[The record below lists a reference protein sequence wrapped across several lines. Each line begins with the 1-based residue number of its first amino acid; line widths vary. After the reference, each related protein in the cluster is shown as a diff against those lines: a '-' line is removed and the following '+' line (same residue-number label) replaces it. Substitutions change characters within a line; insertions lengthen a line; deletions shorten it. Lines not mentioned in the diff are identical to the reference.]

1 MTNLTRL
8 KLLVI
13 PMLLALVGAGMA
25 LKMFPLYSGGGIYNS
40 DPSYAYLFNGLLLLS
55 QQVPHHI
62 DHPGTPLQT
71 LIALLVYLQWLTVKL
86 FSTANADVIV
96 AVMAE
101 PERYLLFISR
111 VLLALN
117 GFALFFLGKKIYQ
130 SSKSIFLA
138 MFCQCSLL
146 TYGVFGTKLLY
157 PAPEALVAAL
167 SLCLLAVLTPFIFQN
182 QLSEKQQSKIALSAG
197 LIFGLGFAVKLT
209 FLPMAGLFLLLK
221 TWRQLALAC
230 AAALVA
236 WVLGILPMISKLPQL
251 FNWVHNMFTHTGKY
265 GGGSKGL
272 IDYSQIAGHFSA
284 LEKAFPF
291 FYVAVVVFAVYLAVA
306 VGMWLVKTRSP
317 ELKQSAADLVADNAL
332 AIKTI
337 AVLLVVCLVQTLLV
351 LKHFGQHYMLPALP
365 IAFIGIA
372 VIAQRAIANK
382 QLLGL
387 VLKSVLGVAVA
398 LLVIDSTRS
407 AFVTLKAERLHQNRS
422 VNGVLRELAKHHNPL
437 IIGSYGCYLPQ
448 CGLMFGIEYAP
459 AIDKKIAPYLA
470 NFYGF
475 NVWNQMLVIDGH
487 GFYPLTVLE
496 ALFAQ
501 QRPILLITTIDFPA
515 FDSFQKELILQAEDQ
530 KLYKITGLAL
540 PK

>member
-8 KLLVI
+8 KLLAV
-13 PMLLALVGAGMA
+13 PMLIVLVGAGMA

-40 DPSYAYLFNGLLLLS
+40 DPSYAYLFNGLLLLA

-71 LIALLVYLQWLTVKL
+71 LIALLVYLQWLSLKL
-86 FSTANADVIV
+86 FSTVNADVVV
-96 AVMAE
+96 AVMAD

-117 GFALFFLGKKIYQ
+117 AFALFFLGKKIYQ
-130 SSKSIFLA
+130 SSGSMFLA
-138 MFCQCSLL
+138 VFCQSSLL

-167 SLCLLAVLTPFIFQN
+167 SLCLLAVLTPFFFQN
-182 QLSEKQQSKIALSAG
+182 QLSEKQQSKIASIAG

-230 AAALVA
+230 VAALVA

-291 FYVAVVVFAVYLAVA
+291 FYFAVLVFTAYLVVA
-306 VGMWLVKTRSP
+306 TGMWLVKTLSSKF
-317 ELKQSAADLVADNAL
+317 KQSTGSFVADNAP
-332 AIKTI
+332 AVKTI
-337 AVLLVVCLVQTLLV
+337 AVLLAVCLVQTLVV

-372 VIAQRAIANK
+372 VIAQRASSNK
-382 QLLGL
+382 HRFGI
-387 VLKSVLGVAVA
+387 VLKSTLAVAVA
-398 LLVIDSTRS
+398 LLVADSTRT
-407 AFVTLKAERLHQNRS
+407 AFATLKAERLHQNRS
-422 VNGVLRELAKHHNPL
+422 VNSVLRELAKHHNPL

-475 NVWNQMLVIDGH
+475 NIWNQMLVIDGH
-487 GFYPLTVLE
+487 GFYPLSVLE
-496 ALFAQ
+496 ASFAQ
-501 QRPILLITTIDFPA
+501 QRPIFLITQIDVPA
-515 FDSFQKELILQAEDQ
+515 FDSFKKELVLQAEDQ
-530 KLYKITGLAL
+530 KLYKISGLTP

>member
-8 KLLVI
+8 KLLAV
-13 PMLLALVGAGMA
+13 PLLLVLVGAGMA

-55 QQVPHHI
+55 QQVPYHI

-71 LIALLVYLQWLTVKL
+71 LIALLVSGQWLFLKL
-86 FSTANADVIV
+86 FSTVNADVV
-96 AVMAE
+96 AAVMAE

-117 GFALFFLGKKIYQ
+117 ALALFYLGKKIYQ
-130 SSKSIFLA
+130 STESLFLA
-138 MFCQCSLL
+138 IFCQCALL

-167 SLCLLAVLTPFIFQN
+167 SLCLLAVLAPLIFQN
-182 QLSEKQQSKIALSAG
+182 PVAAKKQSKIAVLAG
-197 LIFGLGFAVKLT
+197 IFFGLGFAVKLT

-221 TWRQLALAC
+221 TRRQLALAC
-230 AAALVA
+230 VAALVA
-236 WVLGILPMISKLPQL
+236 WLFGILPMISKLPQL
-251 FNWVHNMFTHTGKY
+251 FNWIHNMFTHTGKY
-265 GGGSKGL
+265 GGGGKGL
-272 IDYSQIAGHFSA
+272 IDYSQIASHFTA
-284 LEKAFPF
+284 LDKAFPF
-291 FYVAVVVFAVYLAVA
+291 FYFAVVVFAAYLVVA
-306 VGMWLVKTRSP
+306 LIIWLVKMRSP
-317 ELKQSAADLVADNAL
+317 DLKQATGGIVSSDAPAV
-332 AIKTI
+332 KTI
-337 AVLLVVCLVQTLLV
+337 AVLLVVCVVQTLVV

-365 IAFIGIA
+365 IAFVGIA
-372 VIAQRAIANK
+372 FIAQRASANK
-382 QLLGL
+382 RRFGIL
-387 VLKSVLGVAVA
+387 LKSALSIAVAV
-398 LLVIDSTRS
+398 LVIDSTRT
-407 AFVTLKAERLHQNRS
+407 AFATLKAERLHQNRS
-422 VNGVLRELAKHHNPL
+422 VNSLLRELAKYHNPL

-487 GFYPLTVLE
+487 GFYPLSVLE
-496 ALFAQ
+496 APLAQ
-501 QRPILLITTIDFPA
+501 QRPILLITKIDFPA
-515 FDSFQKELILQAEDQ
+515 FDSFKKDLVLQAEDQ
-530 KLYKITGLAL
+530 KLYKVTGLAL